1 MLNMNC
7 ISRAT
12 GLKARWGVY

>member
-1 MLNMNC
+1 MTDILRCNC

-12 GLKARWGVY
+12 AVC